1 MPTQSENTFT
11 TWKLT
16 KDEILQ
22 GTMLSRLHKL
32 VVQNQI
38 AALAES
44 KLSLKFTPNN
54 LNDYTQQEAY
64 LAGKIDILQALLLN
78 SDDSEKQYASE
89 VVASNEQADL
99 DEANENHACFLT
111 PAVDGSIK

>member
-32 VVQNQI
+32 VIQNQI
-38 AALAES
+38 AALAET
-44 KLSLKFTPNN
+44 KLGLKFTPNN
-54 LNDYTQQEAY
+54 LSDYTQQEAY
-64 LAGKIDILQALLLN
+64 LAGKIDMLQALVLN
-78 SDDSEKQYASE
+78 SDESERLYASE
-89 VVASNEQADL
+89 VSASNQQADL
-99 DEANENHACFLT
+99 EEATENHAGFLI
-111 PAVDGSIK
+111 PAVEGNSN

>member
-16 KDEILQ
+16 KEETLQ

-32 VVQNQI
+32 VIQNQI

-64 LAGKIDILQALLLN
+64 LTGKIDMLQTIVLN
-78 SDDSEKQYASE
+78 SNEAEGMYASE
-89 VVASNEQADL
+89 VAASNRQAEYEEATDNHAGFL
-99 DEANENHACFLT
+99 SPATEANQ
-111 PAVDGSIK
+111 

>member
-22 GTMLSRLHKL
+22 GTILTRLHKL
-32 VVQNQI
+32 VLQNKI
-38 AALAES
+38 AGLAET
-44 KLSLKFTPNN
+44 KIGLKFTPNN
-54 LNDYTQQEAY
+54 IGDYTQQEAY

-99 DEANENHACFLT
+99 DEATENHAGFLT